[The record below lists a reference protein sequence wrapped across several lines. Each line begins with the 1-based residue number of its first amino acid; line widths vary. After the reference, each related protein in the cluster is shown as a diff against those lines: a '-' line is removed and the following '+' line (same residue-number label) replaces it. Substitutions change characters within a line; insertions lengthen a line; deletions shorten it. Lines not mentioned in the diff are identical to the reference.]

1 MKKITFIFYILL
13 IVTSCATTKKTST
26 LPSLSR
32 VLTEEEQR
40 NFDFNYYEGLRL
52 KDEALYSEA
61 MDSFLACKQI
71 DSLDAGLLVEISFMH
86 LSAGKKEEALK
97 TMQRALAL
105 EPENWWYNTH
115 LINLYAQ
122 QKQFPEAIQ
131 IGEALLK
138 KNPYKESVYQM
149 LIPLY
154 KETNQLE
161 KAIELYERLEKIS
174 GVNEGISFDKTRLYM
189 ALNKPKKATLEVD
202 KLIQKF
208 PGENRYQI
216 LKGDMLIQQG
226 ELTKAFELY
235 ESILKDDPKN
245 PYVYISL
252 SDYYKAIEN
261 PDKSM
266 EYIVLALKSG
276 QLDITTKI
284 EILGQH
290 IEHLIRAEKKI
301 EETEALFKLLIDY
314 HPLEEIVHSYYAS
327 FLQYLK
333 RDEEAAAVYESML
346 NINSKNVQSWFS
358 LMQVY
363 FSKQQFEKVIDVADR
378 AINATNDNLTFYFY
392 KGITLELMELYP
404 EAMLTHKT
412 ALSLFKESEKPEL
425 KSDFYAHLG
434 DIYLKMEKK
443 DSAFIAYDEAIK
455 YNPNN
460 IIALNNYAYY
470 LSVEKVN
477 LQKAERMS
485 AKTIEKEP
493 KNSTYLD
500 TYAWIFYQQG
510 NYSLAKF
517 YIERAIDN
525 LKEKQESG
533 VILDHYGDILWMS
546 GGNDNKA
553 LETWKKAYDSG
564 YETEELKNKIDNNGW
579 QR

>member
-1 MKKITFIFYILL
+1 MKKITIFFYILL
-13 IVTSCATTKKTST
+13 IVSSCASTKKAST
-26 LPSLSR
+26 PASLSR
-32 VLTEEEQR
+32 ILTEEEQR
-40 NFDFNYYEGLRL
+40 NFDFSFYEGLRL
-52 KDEALYSEA
+52 KEEALYTQA

-71 DSLDAGLLVEISFMH
+71 DSLNAGLLVEISFMH

-97 TMQRALAL
+97 TMQQALAL

-122 QKQFPEAIQ
+122 QKQLPEAIQ
-131 IGEALLK
+131 LGVSLLK
-138 KNPYKESVYQM
+138 KNPYKEAVYQI

-161 KAIELYERLEKIS
+161 KALTLYERLEKIT
-174 GVNEGISFDKTRLYM
+174 GVNEMISFDKTRLYM
-189 ALNKPKKATLEVD
+189 ALNKPQKATLEVD

-226 ELTKAFELY
+226 ELKKAFELY

-261 PDKSM
+261 PEKSM

-314 HPLEEIVHSYYAS
+314 HPLEESVHSYYAS
-327 FLQYLK
+327 FLQYMK

-363 FSKQQFEKVIDVADR
+363 FSKQQFEKVIETAER
-378 AINATNDNLTFYFY
+378 AIDATEDNLTFYFY
-392 KGITLELMELYP
+392 KGITQELMELYP
-404 EAMLTHKT
+404 EAMLTHKK
-412 ALSLFKESEKPEL
+412 ALTLFKEGEKPEL

-443 DSAFIAYDEAIK
+443 DTAFIAYDEAIK

-470 LSVEKVN
+470 LSVEKID

-546 GGNDNKA
+546 GGNDTKA
-553 LETWKKAYDSG
+553 IETWKKAYDSG
-564 YETEELKNKIDNNGW
+564 YQTDALKNKIDNNGW

>member
-1 MKKITFIFYILL
+1 MKKITIFFYILL
-13 IVTSCATTKKTST
+13 IVTSCASTKKAST
-26 LPSLSR
+26 PASLSR
-32 VLTEEEQR
+32 ILTEEEQR
-40 NFDFNYYEGLRL
+40 NFDFSFYEGLRL
-52 KDEALYSEA
+52 KEEALYTQA

-71 DSLDAGLLVEISFMH
+71 DSLNAGLLVEISFMH
-86 LSAGKKEEALK
+86 LSAGKKDEALK
-97 TMQRALAL
+97 TMQQALAL

-122 QKQFPEAIQ
+122 QKQLPEAIQ
-131 IGEALLK
+131 LGESLLK
-138 KNPYKESVYQM
+138 KNPYKEAVYQI

-154 KETNQLE
+154 KETSQLE
-161 KAIELYERLEKIS
+161 KALTLYERLEKIT
-174 GVNEGISFDKTRLYM
+174 GVNEMISFDKTRLYM
-189 ALNKPKKATLEVD
+189 ALNKPQKATLEVD

-226 ELTKAFELY
+226 ELKKAFELY

-252 SDYYKAIEN
+252 SDYYKAIDN
-261 PDKSM
+261 PEKSM

-314 HPLEEIVHSYYAS
+314 HPLEESVHSYYAS
-327 FLQYLK
+327 FLQYMK

-363 FSKQQFEKVIDVADR
+363 FSKQQFEKVIETAER
-378 AINATNDNLTFYFY
+378 AIDATEDNLTFYFY
-392 KGITLELMELYP
+392 KGITQELMELYP
-404 EAMLTHKT
+404 EAMSTHKK
-412 ALSLFKESEKPEL
+412 ALTLFKEGEKPEL

-443 DSAFIAYDEAIK
+443 DTAFIAYDEAIK

-470 LSVEKVN
+470 LSVEKID

-546 GGNDNKA
+546 GGNDTKA
-553 LETWKKAYDSG
+553 IETWKKAYDSG
-564 YETEELKNKIDNNGW
+564 YQTDALKNKIDNNGW

>member
-1 MKKITFIFYILL
+1 MKNITFIFYILL
-13 IVTSCATTKKTST
+13 IVTSCASTKTSST
-26 LPSLSR
+26 AAPVLR
-32 VLTEEEQR
+32 ILTEEEQR
-40 NFDFNYYEGLRL
+40 NFDFNFYEGLRL
-52 KDEALYSEA
+52 KEEALYTQA

-71 DSLDAGLLVEISFMH
+71 DSLNAGLLVEISFMH
-86 LSAGKKEEALK
+86 LSAGKKDEALK
-97 TMQRALAL
+97 TMQQALAL

-131 IGEALLK
+131 LGESLLK
-138 KNPYKESVYQM
+138 KNPYKEAVYQI

-154 KETNQLE
+154 KETNQSE
-161 KAIELYERLEKIS
+161 KTIDLYERLEKIT
-174 GVNEGISFDKTRLYM
+174 GVNEMISFDKTRLYM

-226 ELTKAFELY
+226 ELAKAFELY

-252 SDYYKAIEN
+252 SDYYKALEN
-261 PDKSM
+261 PEKSM
-266 EYIVLALKSG
+266 EYIVLALKSS

-314 HPLEEIVHSYYAS
+314 HPLEEVVHSYYAS
-327 FLQYLK
+327 YLQYMK

-363 FSKQQFEKVIDVADR
+363 FSKQQFEKVIAVADR
-378 AINATNDNLTFYFY
+378 AINATDDNLTFYFY

-404 EAMLTHKT
+404 EAMSTHKK
-412 ALSLFKESEKPEL
+412 ALSIFKEDEKPEL

-434 DIYLKMEKK
+434 DIYLKIEKK

-470 LSVEKVN
+470 LSIEKID

-546 GGNDNKA
+546 GGNDIKA
-553 LETWKKAYDSG
+553 IETWKKAYNSG
-564 YETEELKNKIDNNGW
+564 YETEALKNKIDNNGW